1 MLIHWIWLA
10 TRPGI
15 HDREKAELMRHFRD
29 AEDIFFADSKAYG
42 CVEDLS
48 KEAVRG
54 LQDKD
59 TRQAEQILAQC
70 HKKKIHIL
78 TYRDAGYPARLR
90 NISDPP
96 MVLYYKGTLPE
107 FDNQPL
113 IAVVGTR
120 KASGYGMTVAKRM
133 GSQIAACGGIV
144 VSGAASGIDSMAMRG
159 ALSRGKPVVAVL
171 GCGADVIYPLSNRSL
186 YADTEQCGCLLTEF
200 PPETPPLKWNFP
212 KRNRIISGISCGVL
226 VVEAPERSGALI
238 TARRAADQGRDVFV
252 VPGNIDV
259 ATCRGSNA
267 LLRDGAIAVSS
278 GWDVVGEYAARF
290 PGKVRQVSLYSA
302 QTAYPDE
309 VLDALKEEKTQ
320 PKVAQTPQIPTRTG
334 KEKTKKKK
342 KEIDNSASSLYSDAE
357 TEIPPLSETEQAIVS
372 RLQKG
377 CALVDDVIAATG
389 MPAAAVSAS
398 LTMLQ
403 IKGVVTLLPGN
414 RVELKCGIRMESN
427 HGK

>member
-10 TRPGI
+10 TRPGV

-29 AEDIFFADSKAYG
+29 AEDVFFADAQAYG
-42 CVEDLS
+42 CVEALS
-48 KEAVRG
+48 EDGIRA

-59 TRQAEQILAQC
+59 THQAEQILTQC
-70 HKKKIHIL
+70 NQKKIHIL
-78 TYRDAGYPARLR
+78 TYRDAGYPSRLR

-96 MVLYYKGTLPE
+96 MVLYYKGILPE
-107 FDNQPL
+107 FDSVPL

-144 VSGAASGIDSMAMRG
+144 VSGAASGIDGMAMRG
-159 ALSRGKPVVAVL
+159 ALSRGTPVVAVL
-171 GCGADVIYPLSNRSL
+171 GCGADVVYPLSNKSL
-186 YADTEQCGCLLTEF
+186 YADTEHCGCLLTEF
-200 PPETPPLKWNFP
+200 PPETPPMKWNFP
-212 KRNRIISGISCGVL
+212 KRNRIISGLSCGVL
-226 VVEAPERSGALI
+226 VVEAPEKSGALI

-278 GWDVVGEYAARF
+278 GWDVVGEYAAQF
-290 PGKVRQVSLYSA
+290 PGKVRQVPLYSA
-302 QTAYPDE
+302 QTVYPDE
-309 VLDALKEEKTQ
+309 MAEALESEK
-320 PKVAQTPQIPTRTG
+320 PELMVAQKTKNPAKSG
-334 KEKTKKKK
+334 KEKVQKKKK
-342 KEIDNSASSLYSDAE
+342 VIDNSASPLYSDAE
-357 TEIPPLSETEQAIVS
+357 TKIPPLNETEQAIVMKL
-372 RLQKG
+372 REG
-377 CALVDDVIAATG
+377 CKLVDDVIDGTG
-389 MPAAAVSAS
+389 MPAATVSAS

-403 IKGVVTLLPGN
+403 IKGVVKLLPGN